1 MWPSTYLYRRKMRK
15 KDGPEMTFIARTV
28 HLTVWATKCNHRL
41 YLLLFYRFCCF
52 SWCQPIMVNLLNYIC
67 WLTKPSGARIR
78 RNYPFYYCLNG
89 QQTDL
94 STIRATFLQIKQ
106 RSSELDGKLHRDV
119 KLQVSYGVMK
129 QSTLACSP
137 LLTEERGQN
146 FCSDG
151 QQAKFVDRSSIL
163 SPEKKT

>member
-1 MWPSTYLYRRKMRK
+1 MWPSTYLY
-15 KDGPEMTFIARTV
+15 D
-28 HLTVWATKCNHRL
+28 LTVWATKCNHRL

-52 SWCQPIMVNLLNYIC
+52 SWCQPIMVNLLNYIY

-119 KLQVSYGVMK
+119 KLQVNYVTKHLGL
-129 QSTLACSP
+129 QSSFNWGKRSKF
-137 LLTEERGQN
+137 LLG
-146 FCSDG
+146 
-151 QQAKFVDRSSIL
+151 RSTSQICWPFEHPF
-163 SPEKKT
+163 SRKKNIGTVN